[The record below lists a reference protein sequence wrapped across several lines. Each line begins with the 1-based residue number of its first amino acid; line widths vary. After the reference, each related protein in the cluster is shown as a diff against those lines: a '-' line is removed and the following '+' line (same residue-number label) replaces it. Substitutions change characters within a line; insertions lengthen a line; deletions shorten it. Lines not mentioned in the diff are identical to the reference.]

1 MNPANEFLR
10 LQAIKDTMDAVVEEY
25 NDNGLHVTDELTEEE
40 WIAIVSE
47 RSIELMAKR
56 LFQIEVQAS

>member
-25 NDNGLHVTDELTEEE
+25 NDNGLHITDALTEE
-40 WIAIVSE
+40 
-47 RSIELMAKR
+47 
-56 LFQIEVQAS
+56 

>member
-25 NDNGLHVTDELTEEE
+25 NDNGLHITDELTEEE

>member
-10 LQAIKDTMDAVVEEY
+10 LQAIKDTMDAVVEECT
-25 NDNGLHVTDELTEEE
+25 DNGQHVTDALTEEE

-56 LFQIEVQAS
+56 LFQIEAQAS